1 VFGPKILT
9 TRKEFADR
17 ALETRCLT
25 LRTGDSKVRPDVP
38 RQLPRVFDAEALAL
52 RNKLLRWRFENLA
65 LILTDE
71 SKLLSMEPRLTQVG
85 APLFSVSTDDNFR
98 TELVNFLSAKR
109 KSTTP
114 SARRPSSPK
123 RSASCW

>member
-38 RQLPRVFDAEALAL
+38 RQWVFDAEALAL

-65 LILTDE
+65 PILTDE
-71 SKLLSMEPRLTQVG
+71 SKLLSMEPRLTQIG

-98 TELVNFLSAKR
+98 TELANFLSA
-109 KSTTP
+109 
-114 SARRPSSPK
+114 
-123 RSASCW
+123 